1 VKGRGEVG
9 GAKGEGG
16 LWMGLDFVVGGCEDG
31 RGCLEVCGWD
41 RYGGVVGVW
50 LGLLMKVG

>member
-1 VKGRGEVG
+1 
-9 GAKGEGG
+9 
-16 LWMGLDFVVGGCEDG
+16 MGLGLEFVKGGCEDG
-31 RGCLEVCGWD
+31 GGCLEVCGWD